1 MNMTTTDSAI
11 ALAREAAPTERTSPL
26 EQEVVDL
33 FDRLRVRLLRYT
45 LGFGL
50 PVQDAE
56 EIVQEVFLSLFQHLQ
71 RGKSRE
77 NLPGWVFRVAH
88 NLALKRRASLNL
100 EGSSA
105 GNLAGSGF
113 AQEADVCADPAPS
126 PEDQMASHQTQ
137 RLLLAVFRALP
148 EQDRRCLALRAE
160 GLRYREIGQV
170 LGVSLGAVSLS
181 LSRSVARLA
190 ACGRSLSARPRRTS

>member
-1 MNMTTTDSAI
+1 MSATTTESAI
-11 ALAREAAPTERTSPL
+11 AFAREAALAEGTSPRPSSL
-26 EQEVVDL
+26 ELDVVDL
-33 FDRLRVRLLRYT
+33 FDRLRVRLLRYV

-77 NLPGWVFRVAH
+77 NLTGWVFRVAH
-88 NLALKRRASLNL
+88 NLALKRRASSN
-100 EGSSA
+100 GFGNPGGA
-105 GNLAGSGF
+105 GLAL
-113 AQEADVCADPAPS
+113 CADTAPN
-126 PEDQMASHQTQ
+126 PEDQLSSHQTQ
-137 RLLLAVFRALP
+137 RRLLAVFRALP

-181 LSRSVARLA
+181 LSRSLRRLTHA
-190 ACGRSLSARPRRTS
+190 AEK

>member
-1 MNMTTTDSAI
+1 MSMTTAESAI
-11 ALAREAAPTERTSPL
+11 AIARTSESLQKPSPP

-33 FDRLRVRLLRYT
+33 FDRFRAPLLRYAF
-45 LGFGL
+45 GFGL

-88 NLALKRRASLNL
+88 NLALKRRASM
-100 EGSSA
+100 SSA
-105 GNLAGSGF
+105 GNLVGAGL
-113 AQEADVCADPAPS
+113 AQEANVFADPGPN
-126 PEDQMASHQTQ
+126 PEDQLASHQTQ
-137 RLLLAVFRALP
+137 RRLLAVFRALP
-148 EQDRRCLALRAE
+148 EQDRRCLTLRAE

-181 LSRSVARLA
+181 LSRSIARLA
-190 ACGRSLSARPRRTS
+190 HAAKR